1 MLRGDERSGEVGSCF
16 IRRRRIPRCDFGE
29 ESKSLADFRPDNV
42 LGVGLCSV
50 SAFGE
55 SCRGGEE
62 TDGLEKCLEQ
72 LSDLTRYILSHQA
85 V

>member
-42 LGVGLCSV
+42 LAGW
-50 SAFGE
+50 
-55 SCRGGEE
+55 GGYV
-62 TDGLEKCLEQ
+62 L
-72 LSDLTRYILSHQA
+72 
-85 V
+85 